1 MGNCVCINQKNINQ
15 KYIDVEN
22 SKKEKKIN
30 KSLEFSEEEIT
41 RNLST
46 KLSSENVF
54 LFSFEIFFLKEINLI
69 RENPKKFAIKLKE
82 LSKDIIKENNNEYLL
97 INRNN
102 NNNKEKILLKKGKEI
117 FDETINFLEKFSPV
131 NKLDYNENLKIIF
144 EEEMK
149 LTKENIAKIIL
160 KKRLDLLKTYK
171 NCFFCID
178 IFQDPFLS
186 VVFQI
191 IDENFNQIRRN
202 AILNKNYSMFAIST
216 YKDSDNNFISI
227 SCFV

>member
-131 NKLDYNENLKIIF
+131 NKLDYNENLKII
-144 EEEMK
+144 
-149 LTKENIAKIIL
+149 L
-160 KKRLDLLKTYK
+160 KKRLNLLKIYK

>member
-69 RENPKKFAIKLKE
+69 RENPKKFASKLKE
-82 LSKDIIKENNNEYLL
+82 LSKDIINENNNEYLL

-160 KKRLDLLKTYK
+160 KKRLNLLKIYK

>member
-69 RENPKKFAIKLKE
+69 RENPKKIANKLKE
-82 LSKDIIKENNNEYLL
+82 ISKKIKKENNNEYLL

-160 KKRLDLLKTYK
+160 KKRLNLLKIYK

>member
-15 KYIDVEN
+15 KSINVEN
-22 SKKEKKIN
+22 SKTEKKIN

-69 RENPKKFAIKLKE
+69 RENPKKFASKLKE

-160 KKRLDLLKTYK
+160 KKRLNLLKIYK

>member
-131 NKLDYNENLKIIF
+131 NKLEYNENLKIIF

-160 KKRLDLLKTYK
+160 KKRLNLLKIYK

>member
-1 MGNCVCINQKNINQ
+1 M
-15 KYIDVEN
+15 Y
-22 SKKEKKIN
+22 
-30 KSLEFSEEEIT
+30 FY
-41 RNLST
+41 
-46 KLSSENVF
+46 F
-54 LFSFEIFFLKEINLI
+54 LLKFFFLKEINVI

-102 NNNKEKILLKKGKEI
+102 NNKEKILLKKGKQI

-131 NKLDYNENLKIIF
+131 NKLEYNENLKIIF

-160 KKRLDLLKTYK
+160 KKRLDLLKIYK

>member
-30 KSLEFSEEEIT
+30 KFLEFSEEEIT

-160 KKRLDLLKTYK
+160 KKRLNLLKIYK

>member
-69 RENPKKFAIKLKE
+69 RENPKKFASKLKE

-131 NKLDYNENLKIIF
+131 NKLEYNENLKIIF

-160 KKRLDLLKTYK
+160 KKRLNLLKIYK

>member
-160 KKRLDLLKTYK
+160 KKRLNLLKIYK

>member
-1 MGNCVCINQKNINQ
+1 MGNCVCLNQKNINQ
-15 KYIDVEN
+15 KCINVEN

-54 LFSFEIFFLKEINLI
+54 LFSFEIFFLKEINVI

-102 NNNKEKILLKKGKEI
+102 NNKEKILLKKGKQI

-131 NKLDYNENLKIIF
+131 NKLEYNENLKIIF

-160 KKRLDLLKTYK
+160 KKRLDLLKIYK

>member
-15 KYIDVEN
+15 KYIDVKKK
-22 SKKEKKIN
+22 KKEKKIN

-160 KKRLDLLKTYK
+160 KKRLNLLKIYK